1 MTMFKFREYQKQI
14 INRAGGV
21 LNSSNFVYLTMEVR
35 TGKTLTALGIAEKL
49 NAKNVLFITKKKAI
63 SSINDDYD
71 LLNPNYSICVVNYE
85 SLHKVEQV
93 TLWDVIVVDEAHSLG
108 AIPKPSGRQKKVA
121 QVVKKCKGAK
131 VILMSGTPSPENYS
145 QLYHQVNYIKGNPF
159 QRHSSFYKF
168 AKEFVDVRQKKIGS
182 LMVNDYTGGKDSIM
196 EALQP
201 FMISFTQKQA
211 GYKSQVKEHFLTCKV
226 SKTTKVLIDRIKKD
240 RVIEGK
246 EEVVLADTPVKLLS
260 KVHQLSGG
268 TIKFESGNS
277 KVIDHSK
284 AQFIKEQFK
293 GKKIGIFYKFKAEL
307 QALKDTFG
315 DQLCTELETF
325 NSTAKNIAL
334 QIVSGRE
341 GISLK
346 NADCLVMYNI
356 DFSATSY
363 WQSRDRLTTKDREVN
378 NVYWVFSDYGI
389 EKEVYAAVSKK
400 KDYTLAHFKRT
411 HLNNPNTL
419 F

>member
-1 MTMFKFREYQKQI
+1 MFQFRSYQTDI
-14 INRAGGV
+14 IQQASEV
-21 LNSSNFVYLTMEVR
+21 LNGSNFVYLTMEVR
-35 TGKTLTALGIAEKL
+35 TGKTLTALGVAQEL
-49 NAKNVLFITKKKAI
+49 NAKRVLFITKKKAI
-63 SSINDDYD
+63 SSINDDYEM
-71 LLNPNYSICVVNYE
+71 LNPDFNICVINYE
-85 SLHKVEQV
+85 SLHKVEEV
-93 TLWDVIVVDEAHSLG
+93 TLWDFIVVDEAHSLG
-108 AIPKPSGRQKKVA
+108 AIPKPSARQKKVA

-131 VILMSGTPSPENYS
+131 VVLMSGTPSPENYS

-168 AKEFVDVRQKKIGS
+168 AKEFVNVKQKKIGS
-182 LMVNDYTGGKDSIM
+182 LMVNDYTDGKKTILQ
-196 EALQP
+196 ALQP
-201 FMISFTQKQA
+201 YMISYTQAQA
-211 GYKSQVKEHFLTCKV
+211 GYKSQVKEHFLTCKL
-226 SKTTKVLIDRIKKD
+226 SKTTKGLINLIKKD

-284 AQFIKEQFK
+284 AQFIKQQFK

-307 QALKDTFG
+307 KALKDIFG
-315 DQLCTELETF
+315 DELCTELETF
-325 NSTAKNIAL
+325 NNTVKNIAL

-346 NADCLVMYNI
+346 HADCLVMYNI

-363 WQSRDRLTTKDREVN
+363 WQSRDRLTTKDRLIN
-378 NVYWVFSDYGI
+378 NVYWIFSDAGI
-389 EKEVYAAVSKK
+389 EQDIYKAVSNK

>member
-1 MTMFKFREYQKQI
+1 MFQFRPYQTNIIKQATRI
-14 INRAGGV
+14 LYN
-21 LNSSNFVYLTMEVR
+21 SNFVYLTMEVR
-35 TGKTLTALGIAEKL
+35 TGKTLTALGVAQEL
-49 NAKNVLFITKKKAI
+49 NAKRVLFITKKKAI
-63 SSINDDYD
+63 SSINDDYEM
-71 LLNPNYSICVVNYE
+71 LNPDFNICVINYE
-85 SLHKVEQV
+85 SLHKVEEV
-93 TLWDVIVVDEAHSLG
+93 TLWDFIVVDEAHSLG

-131 VILMSGTPSPENYS
+131 VVLMSGTPSPENYS

-168 AKEFVDVRQKKIGS
+168 AKEFVNVKQKKIGS
-182 LMVNDYTGGKDSIM
+182 LMVNDYTDGKKTILQ
-196 EALQP
+196 ALQP
-201 FMISFTQKQA
+201 YMISYTQAQA
-211 GYKSQVKEHFLTCKV
+211 GYKSQVKEHFLTCKL
-226 SKTTKVLIDRIKKD
+226 SKTTKGLINLIKKD
-240 RVIEGK
+240 RVIEGR

-307 QALKDTFG
+307 KALKDIFG
-315 DQLCTELETF
+315 DELCTELETF
-325 NSTAKNIAL
+325 NNTAKNIAL

-346 NADCLVMYNI
+346 QADCLVMYNI

-363 WQSRDRLTTKDREVN
+363 WQSRDRLTTKDRLIN
-378 NVYWVFSDYGI
+378 NVYWIFSDAGI
-389 EKEVYAAVSKK
+389 EQDIYKAVSNK

-411 HLNNPNTL
+411 HLNNLNTL

>member
-1 MTMFKFREYQKQI
+1 MFKFRPYQTNIIKQATRI
-14 INRAGGV
+14 LYN
-21 LNSSNFVYLTMEVR
+21 SNFVYLTMEVR
-35 TGKTLTALGIAEKL
+35 TGKTLTALGIAQEL
-49 NAKNVLFITKKKAI
+49 NAKRVLFITKKKAI
-63 SSINDDYD
+63 SSINDDYEM
-71 LLNPNYSICVVNYE
+71 LNPDFNICVINYE
-85 SLHKVEQV
+85 SLHKVEEV
-93 TLWDVIVVDEAHSLG
+93 TLWDFIVVDEAHSLG

-131 VILMSGTPSPENYS
+131 VVLMSGTPSPENYS

-168 AKEFVDVRQKKIGS
+168 AKEFVNVRQKKIGS
-182 LMVNDYTGGKDSIM
+182 LMVNDYTDGKKTILQ
-196 EALQP
+196 ALQP
-201 FMISFTQKQA
+201 YMISYTQAQA
-211 GYKSQVKEHFLTCKV
+211 GYKSQVKEHFLTCKL
-226 SKTTKVLIDRIKKD
+226 SKTTKGLINLIKKD

-284 AQFIKEQFK
+284 AQFIKEEFK

-307 QALKDTFG
+307 KALKDTFG

-363 WQSRDRLTTKDREVN
+363 WQSRDRLTTKDRLIN
-378 NVYWVFSDYGI
+378 NVYWIFSDAGI
-389 EKEVYAAVSKK
+389 EQDIYKAVSNK

-411 HLNNPNTL
+411 HLYNPNTL